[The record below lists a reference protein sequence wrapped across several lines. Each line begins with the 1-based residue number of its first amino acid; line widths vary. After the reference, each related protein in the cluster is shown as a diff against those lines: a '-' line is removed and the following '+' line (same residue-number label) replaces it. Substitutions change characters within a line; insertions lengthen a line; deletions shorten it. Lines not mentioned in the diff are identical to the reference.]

1 MIEPES
7 RNTAPAIALTALQ
20 LMHRDPEAVMVVV
33 PADHVVKAAKKF
45 MKAVQFATKLAEQGH
60 LVTFGIH
67 PSRPETG
74 YGYIQPN
81 KRRRLGTFV
90 RPGTTR
96 RNTGISGVSSK
107 SLCKNAIPLD

>member
-1 MIEPES
+1 
-7 RNTAPAIALTALQ
+7 
-20 LMHRDPEAVMVVV
+20 MHRDPEAVMVVV

-74 YGYIQPN
+74 YGYIHQ
-81 KRRRLGTFV
+81 T
-90 RPGTTR
+90 
-96 RNTGISGVSSK
+96 
-107 SLCKNAIPLD
+107 NAGDWELKD